1 MTMTNTFREHH
12 QRGIFTILEYLE
24 FLEYMELGQFRNFC
38 DVLSLPYKR
47 ALARPVIKAFNVCD
61 RYLVKRNDQL
71 WVDAEKYYSISPF
84 ENGCKNWH
92 VQVGRVEPRKVI
104 GGLEISFKNVFYKIL
119 HLALERCDS
128 LTKSLLC
135 FK

>member
-1 MTMTNTFREHH
+1 MDNKKTNTKTKTMLNTFREHLQSLRLLPLRHLIRVMRKHDLTNKKTKTKTMTMTNTFREHH

-24 FLEYMELGQFRNFC
+24 FLEYLELGQFRNFC

-71 WVDAEKYYSISPF
+71 
-84 ENGCKNWH
+84 
-92 VQVGRVEPRKVI
+92 
-104 GGLEISFKNVFYKIL
+104 
-119 HLALERCDS
+119 
-128 LTKSLLC
+128 
-135 FK
+135 